1 MTTEDEPE
9 HKTPP
14 SGDLSTDLQSA
25 KRQSRG
31 VSSDMSV
38 AAVLRRLEIVDE
50 LMELGEKLQKAKRL
64 GPLPG

>member
-1 MTTEDEPE
+1 MTSNDRLE
-9 HKTPP
+9 HEAPP
-14 SGDLSTDLQSA
+14 SEDLSTDLQSA

-31 VSSDMSV
+31 VSSDMSA
-38 AAVLRRLEIVDE
+38 AAVLHRLEIVDE